1 MRFSFVSSTL
11 LLWCGFNAALPSR
24 VFFAGSKTMI
34 DMRCQSAIECPAFR
48 YQAYKDGVL
57 NEDILCQIA

>member
-1 MRFSFVSSTL
+1 V
-11 LLWCGFNAALPSR
+11 
-24 VFFAGSKTMI
+24 I
-34 DMRCQSAIECPAFR
+34 DTDWKSAIECSAFR